1 MGLWYRLRLITGQG
15 AYVDTILLSIAL
27 VLSIAWLIIRIRRG
41 KAEVSSDK
49 ATKLARKKVAYHAV
63 SISIEQNACDAAKAM
78 TGKRFLS
85 NAAPPLPL
93 PECDVLECRCIF
105 THHVDRREKKERRS
119 PFAAFGYSTTA
130 TGTHEKERRA
140 QKDRRDDDPDFDNL

>member
-1 MGLWYRLRLITGQG
+1 M
-15 AYVDTILLSIAL
+15 DTILLGIAL

-41 KAEVSSDK
+41 KTEVSSSK
-49 ATKLARKKVAYHAV
+49 ATKLAREKVAFHAV
-63 SISIEQNACDAAKAM
+63 SISVEQNACDAAKAM

-105 THHVDRREKKERRS
+105 THHVDRRETKDRRT
-119 PFAAFGYSTTA
+119 PFATAGYSTSA
-130 TGTHEKERRA
+130 TGTHEKDRRA
-140 QKDRRDDDPDFDNL
+140 RKNRRNDPDVDNS